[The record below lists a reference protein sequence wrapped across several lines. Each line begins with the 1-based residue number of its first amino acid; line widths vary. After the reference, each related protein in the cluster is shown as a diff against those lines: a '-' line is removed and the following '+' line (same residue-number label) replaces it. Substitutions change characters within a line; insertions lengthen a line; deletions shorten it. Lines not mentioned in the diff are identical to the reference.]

1 MYALVDDRA
10 KILKNVE
17 ARSPFFDKNKDK
29 DKDKE
34 LDDEVILFNLR
45 STRS

>member
-17 ARSPFFDKNKDK
+17 ACSPYFDK
-29 DKDKE
+29 DKELELE
-34 LDDEVILFNLR
+34 LDDEVIFNLR
-45 STRS
+45 LTKS